1 MKYLSFVCNKLLTYF
16 FQQNTYIFSL
26 EISSKTRTDGDG
38 MESSQS
44 VNVNENT
51 DTSQNAR
58 KEINLNPQKGP
69 TIDTICPSISQPQI
83 LINLTPKEI
92 HYVSK
97 KPKVLSKEPKFVPYE
112 PYKAA
117 IRPIVPKEKDSQT
130 SKKKSSKNNMDL
142 NVLVSQIAL
151 IDTNPIPFKSSKKTQ
166 KISKEDQPSPSISD
180 LTKKQWENERE
191 EMKNEIFSL
200 RNKVDT
206 LQDQIKQ
213 QAQV

>member
-1 MKYLSFVCNKLLTYF
+1 MLNFDLLLIIIR
-16 FQQNTYIFSL
+16 IFSL

-38 MESSQS
+38 MESSQ
-44 VNVNENT
+44 NANINEGI
-51 DTSQNAR
+51 DQI
-58 KEINLNPQKGP
+58 KDLNSQKGP
-69 TIDTICPSISQPQI
+69 TLDTISSSILPPQI

-117 IRPIVPKEKDSQT
+117 IRPIVPKEKDSQA

-151 IDTNPIPFKSSKKTQ
+151 IDTNPIPFKSSKKVQ
-166 KISKEDQPSPSISD
+166 RISKDEQSSPTISD
-180 LTKKQWENERE
+180 LSKKQWENERE

-200 RNKVDT
+200 RNKVET

-213 QAQV
+213 QAQVGEF